1 MHAASLPRRMPTGPL
16 RRHSALKVSE
26 PRLRFRRQEAELNA
40 PGKPDARLTV
50 VCFGASSG
58 GFDAYCTILGLLPS
72 DTGMAYIIVHHQ
84 PADGKSLLVQILPR
98 VTDMPVILVADGE
111 RVKADHVYVV
121 PAGMQV
127 TMDGDEFRIRTLLKT
142 PGWPKNITI
151 FLQSLAEDRQKRAIA
166 VILSGFDSD
175 GAAALKSIKDAGGIV
190 FAQEFQSA
198 KQPDMPQ
205 SAVATGCVD
214 RLLQPAE
221 IAFQL
226 ERIGEER
233 ARLRNKPGE
242 TKETILVALGEN
254 PVASRNVKPRVAR
267 TTPLHGKGASA
278 KKNLEGSGHLQKP
291 LRQSGNGPFRTWGE
305 SI

>member
-1 MHAASLPRRMPTGPL
+1 LGLKRPEPPL
-16 RRHSALKVSE
+16 RTDSDGAIPPAHR
-26 PRLRFRRQEAELNA
+26 
-40 PGKPDARLTV
+40 KPDDLTV

-58 GFDAYCTILGLLPS
+58 GFEAYCTILGLLPS

-84 PADGKSLLVQILPR
+84 PADGKSLLVEILPR
-98 VTDMPVILVADGE
+98 VTDMPVVLVSDGDC
-111 RVKADHVYVV
+111 VKADHVYVV

-127 TMDGDEFRIRTLLKT
+127 TMDGDKFRIGTLLKS

-175 GAAALKSIKDAGGIV
+175 GAAALKSIKEAGGIV
-190 FAQEFQSA
+190 FAQEFRTA

-205 SAVATGCVD
+205 SAVKTGCVD

-221 IAFQL
+221 IASQL

-233 ARLRNKPGE
+233 ARPKANPDVAEKDTSDGARRDGPRRRAAA
-242 TKETILVALGEN
+242 KETLGRAGLRA
-254 PVASRNVKPRVAR
+254 PSTIIR
-267 TTPLHGKGASA
+267 TKGKGLSLR
-278 KKNLEGSGHLQKP
+278 KEGS
-291 LRQSGNGPFRTWGE
+291 T
-305 SI
+305 